1 MSAAALTRRERGR
14 LRGRL
19 AMGLAFLAV
28 LAVPGSAHAA
38 PPPAVSTPVSVC
50 VEVAVSTEIDVA
62 AVADAPA
69 APAPAPVAAEPRA
82 AQAPV
87 PAERVAAESA
97 DRSATGQRAPPQ
109 PAR

>member
-1 MSAAALTRRERGR
+1 MSDAALARRERGR

-19 AMGLAFLAV
+19 AAGLAFLAV

-38 PPPAVSTPVSVC
+38 PPPEVSTPVSVC
-50 VEVAVSTEIDVA
+50 VEVAVSTEID
-62 AVADAPA
+62 AVAVAEAPA
-69 APAPAPVAAEPRA
+69 APVPVAAEPRA

-87 PAERVAAESA
+87 PATRVAAESA

>member
-1 MSAAALTRRERGR
+1 MSDAAPARRERGR

-19 AMGLAFLAV
+19 AVGLALLGV

-38 PPPAVSTPVSVC
+38 APPEVSTPVSVC
-50 VEVAVSTEIDVA
+50 VEVGVSTEIDVA
-62 AVADAPA
+62 AVAPA
-69 APAPAPVAAEPRA
+69 APAPEAVEPRA

-87 PAERVAAESA
+87 PAEQVVATSA

>member
-1 MSAAALTRRERGR
+1 MSDAAPARRERGR

-19 AMGLAFLAV
+19 AVGLAFLAV

-38 PPPAVSTPVSVC
+38 PPPDVSTPVSAC
-50 VEVAVSTEIDVA
+50 VEAGVSTEID
-62 AVADAPA
+62 AVAVAEALTAPV
-69 APAPAPVAAEPRA
+69 PVAAEPRA

-87 PAERVAAESA
+87 PAERVTAESA
-97 DRSATGQRAPPQ
+97 DRSARGQRAPPQ

>member
-1 MSAAALTRRERGR
+1 MSDAAPARERGR

-19 AMGLAFLAV
+19 TVGLALLAV
-28 LAVPGSAHAA
+28 LAVPGSAHAG
-38 PPPAVSTPVSVC
+38 PPPQVSTPVSVC
-50 VEVAVSTEIDVA
+50 AEVRVFIEIDVA
-62 AVADAPA
+62 AVAEAPA
-69 APAPAPVAAEPRA
+69 IPAPVAVEPRA

-87 PAERVAAESA
+87 PAEHATAKSA

>member
-1 MSAAALTRRERGR
+1 MSDAAPTRRERGR

-19 AMGLAFLAV
+19 AVGLALLGV

-38 PPPAVSTPVSVC
+38 APPEVSTPVSVC
-50 VEVAVSTEIDVA
+50 VEVGVSTEIDAA
-62 AVADAPA
+62 AVAEAPA
-69 APAPAPVAAEPRA
+69 APAPEAAEPRA

-87 PAERVAAESA
+87 PAEQVMATSA
-97 DRSATGQRAPPQ
+97 DRSATGQRAPPR

>member
-1 MSAAALTRRERGR
+1 MSVAAPARRERGR

-19 AMGLAFLAV
+19 FVGLAFLAV

-38 PPPAVSTPVSVC
+38 PPPEAPTPLRVC
-50 VEVAVSTEIDVA
+50 VQVGVSTEIESP
-62 AVADAPA
+62 AVVDAPA
-69 APAPAPVAAEPRA
+69 APVLVAAVPRA

-87 PAERVAAESA
+87 AAERVTAESA

>member
-1 MSAAALTRRERGR
+1 MSDAAPARRERGR

-19 AMGLAFLAV
+19 AVGLAFLAV

-38 PPPAVSTPVSVC
+38 PPPEVSTPLGVC
-50 VEVAVSTEIDVA
+50 VQAGVSTEVD
-62 AVADAPA
+62 AVAVAEAPA
-69 APAPAPVAAEPRA
+69 APVPVAAEPRD

-87 PAERVAAESA
+87 PAERATAKSA

-109 PAR
+109 PVR

>member
-1 MSAAALTRRERGR
+1 MSDAAPARRERGR

-19 AMGLAFLAV
+19 AVGLALLGV

-38 PPPAVSTPVSVC
+38 APPEVSTPVSVC
-50 VEVAVSTEIDVA
+50 VEVTVSTEIDVA
-62 AVADAPA
+62 AVAPA
-69 APAPAPVAAEPRA
+69 APAPEVVEPRA
-82 AQAPV
+82 AQAV
-87 PAERVAAESA
+87 PAEQVVATSA